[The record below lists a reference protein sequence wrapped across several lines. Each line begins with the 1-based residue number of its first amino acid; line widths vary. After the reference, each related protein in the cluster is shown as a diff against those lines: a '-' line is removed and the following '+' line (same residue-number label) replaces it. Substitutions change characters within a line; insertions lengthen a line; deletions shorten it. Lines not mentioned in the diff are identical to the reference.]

1 MNQWNAEA
9 DIRTPRLGEHQN
21 ETQGTTCSAGQRLQ
35 PDERYDLHNYIV
47 LDSLLKDHLN
57 LL

>member
-1 MNQWNAEA
+1 MNQWTAEA
-9 DIRTPRLGEHQN
+9 DICTPHLTEHQN
-21 ETQGTTCSAGQRLQ
+21 ETQRITWTAAQRPQ
-35 PDERYDLHNYIV
+35 RDQRYDQHNYIV